1 MKNKLIFGLITSE
14 SGNKL
19 EEIDDLKVLNQTRN
33 LMSETVIATSLY
45 MKGRLK

>member
-1 MKNKLIFGLITSE
+1 MKTKLIFGLINSE
-14 SGNKL
+14 PQSRL
-19 EEIDDLKVLNQTRN
+19 EEIDGLRVLNQTRN